1 MNAEITPKLVLGPVL
16 FHWPAEQM
24 TDFYARIADEAEI
37 DIVHLGEIVCSKR
50 APFFDPLLPDM
61 IERLQRGG
69 KQVVL
74 ASRALVMSER
84 ETKMTAAQIDGAEE
98 TGFMVEANDLGAV
111 RRLAGRPH
119 VIGPFVNVY
128 NEGTLAYLARQ
139 GAARICLPPEL
150 PGTAISALAQYAK
163 TLAATVPLEVLV
175 FGRMPLAISARCFHA
190 RAHGLHKDSCRYAC
204 GADPDGRTVH
214 TLDGEAFLAIN
225 GTQTLSQ
232 TCLNLIGEIPDLL
245 ATGIGHFRLSPQSLD
260 MVGVARLFRAVAD
273 RRLEPAAAAAH
284 LATLVADRAADL
296 RFSNGFIH
304 GREGRMLVAARLG
317 APEAA

>member
-1 MNAEITPKLVLGPVL
+1 MNTEITPKLVLGPVL

-50 APFFDPLLPDM
+50 APFFDPLLPDL

-98 TGFMVEANDLGAV
+98 SGFMVEANDLGAV

-139 GAARICLPPEL
+139 GAVRICLPPEL
-150 PGTAISALAQYAK
+150 PGTAISALAKASD
-163 TLAATVPLEVLV
+163 VPLEVLV

-204 GADPDGRTVH
+204 GADPDGRTVN

-232 TCLNLIGEIPDLL
+232 TCLNLIGEIPDLR

-260 MVGVARLFRAVAD
+260 MVAVARIFRAVAEQ
-273 RRLEPAAAAAH
+273 RLEPAAGTRQ
-284 LATLVADRAADL
+284 LATLVADQAGDL

>member
-1 MNAEITPKLVLGPVL
+1 MNMEITPKLVLGPVL

-50 APFFDPLLPDM
+50 APFFDPLLPEV

-84 ETKMTAAQIDGAEE
+84 ETKMTAAQIEGAEE
-98 TGFMVEANDLGAV
+98 TGFPVEANDLGAA

-139 GAARICLPPEL
+139 GAMRVCLPPEL
-150 PGTAISALAQYAK
+150 PGTAIAALAK
-163 TLAATVPLEVLV
+163 AATVPLEVLV

-232 TCLNLIGEIPDLL
+232 TCLNLAGEIPGLL
-245 ATGIGHFRLSPQSLD
+245 AAGIRHFRLSPQNLD
-260 MVGVARLFRAVAD
+260 MVAVARAFRAVAEQ
-273 RRLEPAAAAAH
+273 RLEPAAAATD
-284 LATLVADRAADL
+284 LATLAGDL

-304 GREGRMLVAARLG
+304 GREGRALVEARFG
-317 APEAA
+317 TSDAV

>member
-1 MNAEITPKLVLGPVL
+1 MTDDHSTKLVLGPVL

-24 TDFYARIADEAEI
+24 SDFYARIADEGEI

-50 APFFDPLLPDM
+50 APFFDPLLPDL

-84 ETKMTAAQIDGAEE
+84 ETKMTAAQIDGAED

-139 GAARICLPPEL
+139 GAVRVCLPPEL
-150 PGTAISALAQYAK
+150 PGTGITALAKA
-163 TLAATVPLEVLV
+163 TTVPLEVLV

-204 GADPDGRTVH
+204 GADPDGRTVS

-232 TCLNLIGEIPDLL
+232 TCLNLAGEIPGLR
-245 ATGIGHFRLSPQSLD
+245 AAGIRHFRLSPQNLD
-260 MVGVARLFRAVAD
+260 MVAVARIFRAVAGQ
-273 RRLEPAAAAAH
+273 RLDPTAACGQLAA
-284 LATLVADRAADL
+284 LAGDL

-304 GREGRMLVAARLG
+304 GREGRSLVSARFAPPDAA
-317 APEAA
+317 

>member
-1 MNAEITPKLVLGPVL
+1 MTDDIPVKLVLGPVL

-24 TDFYARIADEAEI
+24 SDFYARIADEAEI

-50 APFFDPLLPDM
+50 APFFDPLLPDL

-69 KQVVL
+69 KEVVL

-84 ETKMTAAQIDGAEE
+84 ETKMTAAQIEGAEE
-98 TGFMVEANDLGAV
+98 AGFMVEANDLGAV

-139 GAARICLPPEL
+139 GAARVCLPPEL
-150 PGTAISALAQYAK
+150 PGTAISALAKASD
-163 TLAATVPLEVLV
+163 VPLEVLV

-204 GADPDGRTVH
+204 GADPDGRTVN

-232 TCLNLIGEIPDLL
+232 TCLNLAGEIPGLL
-245 ATGIGHFRLSPQSLD
+245 AAGIRHFRLSPQNLD
-260 MVGVARLFRAVAD
+260 MVAVARLFRAVGD
-273 RRLEPAAAAAH
+273 RRLDAPAATAQ
-284 LATLVADRAADL
+284 LALLAGDL
-296 RFSNGFIH
+296 PFSNGFIH
-304 GREGRMLVAARLG
+304 GREGRALVEARFG
-317 APEAA
+317 APDRDQGAA